1 MRLTISAPPHIREN
15 ISLASINWGKVVA
28 LLPISLAAVYFFGL
42 HALAI
47 IVASIASAVITEA
60 AIQIIFKQPLT
71 IGNGNA
77 AFVGLLLALI
87 IPPEV
92 PLWIPVIGSFFAMAL
107 VVHGFGG
114 IGSYFFNP
122 VLASW
127 VFLTMAWWS
136 LMKPVSTAHIGTF
149 SDLLLDSGAGIMAE
163 VSPIAL
169 LAGVALIAARYVE
182 WRIPISY
189 AVTTLVLATV
199 LHEDLSYV
207 LTGAF
212 VLATLF
218 IVTDTPTSPV
228 TKKGRII
235 YGITAGV
242 FTVIYGYYS
251 NYALGV
257 MYAIFFAN
265 CLTAFIEKHTMPK
278 PFGGSSH
285 GW

>member
-15 ISLASINWGKVVA
+15 ISLASINWGKIIA